1 MIVQH
6 DLATGFQL
14 AITNVAVIYG
24 AVKRA
29 GVYRSNHLYADL
41 IQEAYLTYAQ
51 VWSHSC
57 LSVAEFQP
65 YIFQRIVWRT
75 QDLLRRERYR
85 QNHVDVTDLVLTA
98 PQVAEPLFWQTEVQ
112 QVVGQLTV
120 LEQKVFWQH
129 LIGGQNLKTLAAAL
143 HVSPRYLHKIRAQV
157 RQKLRPLLQK

>member
-14 AITNVAVIYG
+14 AITNVSVIYG

-29 GVYRSNHLYADL
+29 GVYRSNNLYADL

-51 VWSHSC
+51 VWSHSR
-57 LSVAEFQP
+57 LAVAEFQP

-98 PQVAEPLFWQTEVQ
+98 PQVAEPLLWQTEVQ

-120 LEQKVFWQH
+120 LEQKVLWHH
-129 LIGGQNLKTLAAAL
+129 LIEGQNLKTLAAAL
-143 HVSPRYLHKIRAQV
+143 HVSPRYLRKIRAQV
-157 RQKLRPLLQK
+157 RQKLLPLLQK

>member
-1 MIVQH
+1 MVVQH

-29 GVYRSNHLYADL
+29 GVYRSNNLYADL

-98 PQVAEPLFWQTEVQ
+98 PQVAEPIFWQTEVQ

-129 LIGGQNLKTLAAAL
+129 LIRGQNLKTLADTL
-143 HVSPRYLHKIRAQV
+143 HVSSRYLRKIRVQV

>member
-29 GVYRSNHLYADL
+29 GVYRSNNLYADL

-85 QNHVDVTDLVLTA
+85 QNHVDFTDLVLTA

-120 LEQKVFWQH
+120 LEQQVFWQH
-129 LIGGQNLKTLAAAL
+129 LIEGQNLKTLADTL
-143 HVSPRYLHKIRAQV
+143 HVSSRYLRKIRAQV

>member
-1 MIVQH
+1 MVVQH

-29 GVYRSNHLYADL
+29 GVYRSNNLYADL

-85 QNHVDVTDLVLTA
+85 QNHVDFTDLVLTA

-120 LEQKVFWQH
+120 LEQQVFWQH
-129 LIGGQNLKTLAAAL
+129 LIEGQNLKTLADTL
-143 HVSPRYLHKIRAQV
+143 HVSSRYLRKIRAQV
-157 RQKLRPLLQK
+157 RQKLQPLLQK

>member
-1 MIVQH
+1 MGVQH

-29 GVYRSNHLYADL
+29 GVYRSNNLYADL

-129 LIGGQNLKTLAAAL
+129 LIRGQNLKTLAATL
-143 HVSPRYLHKIRAQV
+143 HVSSRYLRKIRAQV

>member
-1 MIVQH
+1 MVVQH

-29 GVYRSNHLYADL
+29 GVYRSNNLYADL

-98 PQVAEPLFWQTEVQ
+98 PQVAEPIFWQTEVQ

-120 LEQKVFWQH
+120 LEQKIFWQH
-129 LIGGQNLKTLAAAL
+129 LIRGQNLKTLAATL
-143 HVSPRYLHKIRAQV
+143 HVSSRYLRKIRAQV

>member
-1 MIVQH
+1 MIEQQ

-29 GVYRSNHLYADL
+29 GVYRSNNLYADL

-51 VWSHSC
+51 VWSNSR
-57 LSVAEFQP
+57 LSVAEFQL

-85 QNHVDVTDLVLTA
+85 QNHVDATDLVFTA
-98 PQVAEPLFWQTEVQ
+98 SQVAEPLFWQTEVQ

-120 LEQKVFWQH
+120 LEQKVF
-129 LIGGQNLKTLAAAL
+129 GNL
-143 HVSPRYLHKIRAQV
+143 
-157 RQKLRPLLQK
+157 

>member
-1 MIVQH
+1 MVVQH

-29 GVYRSNHLYADL
+29 GVYRSNNLYADL

-129 LIGGQNLKTLAAAL
+129 LIEAKILK
-143 HVSPRYLHKIRAQV
+143 P
-157 RQKLRPLLQK
+157 

>member
-1 MIVQH
+1 MVVQH

-29 GVYRSNHLYADL
+29 GVYRSNNLYADL

-98 PQVAEPLFWQTEVQ
+98 PQVAEPLFWQTEMQ

-129 LIGGQNLKTLAAAL
+129 LIEGQNLKTLAAAL
-143 HVSPRYLHKIRAQV
+143 HVSPRYLRKIRAQV

>member
-1 MIVQH
+1 MVVQH

-29 GVYRSNHLYADL
+29 GVYRSNNLYADL

-85 QNHVDVTDLVLTA
+85 QNHVDFTDLVLTA
-98 PQVAEPLFWQTEVQ
+98 SQVAEPLFWQTEVQ
-112 QVVGQLTV
+112 RVVGQLTV

-129 LIGGQNLKTLAAAL
+129 LIGGQNLKTLADTL
-143 HVSPRYLHKIRAQV
+143 HVSSRYLRKIRAQV

>member
-1 MIVQH
+1 MVVQH

-29 GVYRSNHLYADL
+29 GVYRSNNLYADL

-85 QNHVDVTDLVLTA
+85 QNHVDFTDLVLTA

-120 LEQKVFWQH
+120 LEQQVFWQH
-129 LIGGQNLKTLAAAL
+129 LIEGQNLKTLADTL
-143 HVSPRYLHKIRAQV
+143 HVSSRYLRKIRAQV

>member
-1 MIVQH
+1 MVVQH

-14 AITNVAVIYG
+14 AITNIAVIYG

-29 GVYRSNHLYADL
+29 GVYRSNNLYADL

-51 VWSHSC
+51 VWSHSY

-120 LEQKVFWQH
+120 LEQQVFWQH
-129 LIGGQNLKTLAAAL
+129 LIEGQNLKTLAATL
-143 HVSPRYLHKIRAQV
+143 HVSSRYLRKIRAQV
-157 RQKLRPLLQK
+157 RQKLQPLLQK